1 MGKSVFWFNEKLKVD
16 KKPMHLKEWCKNN
29 IYLVNSLLDEEGNIM
44 TYEQFKNIYAIRTNF
59 LEFLGVTQAVK
70 KMMRDFNIDH
80 PIKEQEPIVP
90 LHILPLINSKTD
102 KKFLY
107 RILNFNNDKP
117 TGQKKWDNQFEIS
130 QEEWKKIH
138 KNVFKNTKDSKLQ
151 WLQYRIN
158 HKILTTNTFLKI
170 IKKSDNDLCSFC
182 LEERESLEHVMHD
195 CEKVSTF
202 LRNVQ
207 SWFCDNFTFNIRTD
221 KKTFI
226 LGCSESEMVN
236 FINYHL
242 KHFIYFTKCK
252 GNCLSLNRF
261 KVFWINVYKV
271 EKQIAWKN
279 NCTNQFEKKW
289 KLFESLK
296 TQVS

>member
-1 MGKSVFWFNEKLKVD
+1 ML
-16 KKPMHLKEWCKNN
+16 C
-29 IYLVNSLLDEEGNIM
+29 M
-44 TYEQFKNIYAIRTNF
+44 T
-59 LEFLGVTQAVK
+59 VK
-70 KMMRDFNIDH
+70 
-80 PIKEQEPIVP
+80 
-90 LHILPLINSKTD
+90 
-102 KKFLY
+102 
-107 RILNFNNDKP
+107 
-117 TGQKKWDNQFEIS
+117 
-130 QEEWKKIH
+130 
-138 KNVFKNTKDSKLQ
+138 
-151 WLQYRIN
+151 
-158 HKILTTNTFLKI
+158 
-170 IKKSDNDLCSFC
+170 
-182 LEERESLEHVMHD
+182 
-195 CEKVSTF
+195 KVSTF

-261 KVFWINVYKV
+261 KVFLINVYKV

-289 KLFESLK
+289 KLFEYII
-296 TQVS
+296 VSPACVSGGNIWGPL

>member
-1 MGKSVFWFNEKLKVD
+1 MGKSVLWFNEKLKVD

-117 TGQKKWDNQFEIS
+117 TGQKKWDDQFEIS

-158 HKILTTNTFLKI
+158 HKI
-170 IKKSDNDLCSFC
+170 
-182 LEERESLEHVMHD
+182 
-195 CEKVSTF
+195 
-202 LRNVQ
+202 
-207 SWFCDNFTFNIRTD
+207 
-221 KKTFI
+221 
-226 LGCSESEMVN
+226 
-236 FINYHL
+236 
-242 KHFIYFTKCK
+242 
-252 GNCLSLNRF
+252 
-261 KVFWINVYKV
+261 
-271 EKQIAWKN
+271 
-279 NCTNQFEKKW
+279 
-289 KLFESLK
+289 
-296 TQVS
+296 